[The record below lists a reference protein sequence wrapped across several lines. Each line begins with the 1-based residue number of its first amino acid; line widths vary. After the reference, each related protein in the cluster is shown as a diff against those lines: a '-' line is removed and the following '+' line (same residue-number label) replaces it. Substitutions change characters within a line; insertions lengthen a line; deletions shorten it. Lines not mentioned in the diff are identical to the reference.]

1 MPMAVVR
8 VLVLIQV
15 GGRAAEGGFAAL
27 GTRSLRSRAPR
38 QAHASTIK
46 AIRQLIRAPEKDLQS
61 KDFLG
66 RGAETALFRQLAE
79 ATCPF
84 GTVAAPLPK
93 KSLLCKSFSG
103 ALIG

>member
-1 MPMAVVR
+1 M
-8 VLVLIQV
+8 IQV

-66 RGAETALFRQLAE
+66 RGA
-79 ATCPF
+79 ATVPN
-84 GTVAAPLPK
+84 GQVASASCL
-93 KSLLCKSFSG
+93 KSAVCGDEG
-103 ALIG
+103 AADRARR

>member
-1 MPMAVVR
+1 MAIRR

-15 GGRAAEGGFAAL
+15 GGRADEGGCAAL
-27 GTRSLRSRAPR
+27 VTRSLRSRAPR

-66 RGAETALFRQLAE
+66 RGAATAQNGQLPRQ
-79 ATCPF
+79 
-84 GTVAAPLPK
+84 AA
-93 KSLLCKSFSG
+93 
-103 ALIG
+103 